1 MLRPLKT
8 HGFYRGGNGVKLMS
22 NKRLMIKQILFS
34 MTFLLSGSIFV
45 APNVMAT
52 PQNLHAAARAKVAQL
67 IELMDR
73 DKNGQVSKEEFLQF
87 MSTEFDRLDADK
99 SGALSRQELSK
110 SVILGGPGKHVGGS
124 SR

>member
-1 MLRPLKT
+1 
-8 HGFYRGGNGVKLMS
+8 MS